1 MVSGTDKTVAGRWRS
16 EDTKRWE
23 ILDRARLCA
32 ALTKPWVLPP
42 KGHDDNQKLPEPFS
56 SLASRGCNNLEGKL
70 LLALFP
76 VGMPFFKLRP
86 SQEFRY
92 NPAVDP
98 DALQAFEQMLFL
110 HEMAMMSTLEAAKPG
125 ASNRGKRNGFRSRK
139 RAAIS
144 QLLIT
149 GDVLEQLTDDYQIKV
164 FRRDQYVTQRDSS
177 GAIMFHVVKERVDP
191 LTLTDKQRATIG
203 YGEADLI
210 GRDVSDRMEDL
221 YTLVEWQPLTKKWLI
236 RQEVKN
242 KTIVESE
249 EPLSPFFA
257 TPYEL
262 APTEHYGRGIVE
274 LNLGDVR
281 SMNELTMS
289 LLDFAAMSSKMLFAK
304 DYNSQVR
311 DSELAQ
317 SSGSVIN
324 ARVQSG
330 QIMDV
335 GVLRVDK
342 MQDFN
347 TVVMTRDSIRRDLAT
362 TMLMEG
368 ESTPRGERVTAYQ
381 VSRVASELD
390 QALAGAFGAI
400 SDSQQIPL
408 VDRLRYQMTRDKLL
422 PPMPDDSVE
431 IEAVTGIA
439 ALSHEADGQKMMSA
453 FQVLSQFG
461 PEFMQRVNMDTFINL
476 VMRYSGVY
484 EPGLI
489 KSPEQMQEEQQAAQQ
504 QAIQAQAR
512 EKGVDVLG
520 NIAEER
526 AMNEQPTQEE
536 IPQ

>member
-1 MVSGTDKTVAGRWRS
+1 MISGTDKTIAARWRA

-23 ILDRARLCA
+23 ILSRARFCA

-56 SLASRGCNNLEGKL
+56 SLASRGVNNLEGKL

-76 VGMPFFKLRP
+76 VGIPFFKLKP
-86 SQEFRY
+86 SQEFKY

-98 DALQAFEQMLFL
+98 MAIQAFEQMLFL
-110 HEMAMMSTLEAAKPG
+110 HEMAMMSTLEATKPT
-125 ASNRGKRNGFRSRK
+125 AVNRGTRNGFRSRK

-149 GDVLEQLTDDYQIKV
+149 GDVLEQLTDDYRIKV

-177 GAIMFHVVKERVDP
+177 GAIMFHIVKERVDP
-191 LTLTDKQRATIG
+191 LTLTDKQRALAG
-203 YGEADLI
+203 YSEVDLF
-210 GRDVSDRMEDL
+210 GKDTSDRMEDL
-221 YTLVEWQPLTKKWLI
+221 YTLAEWQPQTNKWLI
-236 RQEVKN
+236 RQELKN

-311 DSELAQ
+311 DGELAQ
-317 SSGSVIN
+317 TSGSVIN

-347 TVVMTRDSIRRDLAT
+347 TVVMTRDSIRKDLAT

-368 ESTPRGERVTAYQ
+368 ESTPTGERVTAYQ
-381 VSRVASELD
+381 VSRVATELD

-422 PPMPDDSVE
+422 PPMPDESVD

-439 ALSHEADGQKMMSA
+439 ALSHAADAQKMMGA
-453 FQVLSQFG
+453 FQMLGQFG
-461 PEFMQRVNMDTFINL
+461 PEFMQRINIDTLIDL
-476 VMRYSGVY
+476 TMRYAGVY

-489 KSPEQMQEEQQAAQQ
+489 KTPEQIQEEQQAAQQ
-504 QAIQAQAR
+504 QAMMQQAQQ
-512 EKGVDVLG
+512 KGVDVLG
-520 NIAEER
+520 NAAEQSM
-526 AMNEQPTQEE
+526 MNEMTQEE
-536 IPQ
+536 TVQ

>member
-1 MVSGTDKTVAGRWRS
+1 MLSGTDKTVAGRWRS
-16 EDTKRWE
+16 EDSKRWE
-23 ILDRARLCA
+23 ILDRARFCA

-42 KGHDDNQKLPEPFS
+42 KGHNDNQKLPEPFS
-56 SLASRGCNNLEGKL
+56 SLASRGVNNLEGKL

-76 VGMPFFKLRP
+76 VGIPFFKLRP

-92 NPAVDP
+92 NSEVPPEAI
-98 DALQAFEQMLFL
+98 QAFEKMLFI
-110 HEMAMMSTLEAAKPG
+110 HEMAMMSTLEAVKP
-125 ASNRGKRNGFRSRK
+125 ATTNRGKRNGFRSRK

-164 FRRDQYVTQRDSS
+164 FRRDQYVTQRDSAGS
-177 GAIMFHVVKERVDP
+177 IMYHIIKERVDP
-191 LTLTDKQRATIG
+191 LTLTEEQRTTAG
-203 YGEADLI
+203 YSEMDLI
-210 GRDVSDRMEDL
+210 GKDTSDRMEDL
-221 YTLVEWQPLTKKWLI
+221 YTLAEWQPLTKKWVI

-317 SSGSVIN
+317 TSGSVIN

-330 QIMDV
+330 QIMDI

-347 TVVMTRDSIRRDLAT
+347 TVVMTRDSIRKDLAT

-400 SDSQQIPL
+400 SDSQQVPL

-422 PPMPDDSVE
+422 PPLPDDSVE

-439 ALSHEADGQKMMSA
+439 ALSHAADAQKMMGA
-453 FQVLSQFG
+453 FQMLGQFG
-461 PEFMQRVNMDTFINL
+461 PEFMQRINMDTLIDL
-476 VMRYSGVY
+476 IMRYSGVY

-489 KSPEQMQEEQQAAQQ
+489 KTPEQLQAEQAAMQEQAVQQ
-504 QAIQAQAR
+504 QVND
-512 EKGVDVLG
+512 KGVDVLG
-520 NIAEER
+520 NMAEAR
-526 AMNEQPTQEE
+526 GMNELSAQEE
-536 IPQ
+536 MEQ

>member
-1 MVSGTDKTVAGRWRS
+1 MMMGTDNTIESRWRS
-16 EDTKRWE
+16 EDSKRWE
-23 ILDRARLCA
+23 ILDRARLCSS
-32 ALTKPWVLPP
+32 LTKPWVLPP

-56 SLASRGCNNLEGKL
+56 SLASRGATNLEGKL
-70 LLALFP
+70 LLSLFP
-76 VGMPFFKLRP
+76 VGIPFFKLRP
-86 SQEFRY
+86 SQEFRF
-92 NPAVDP
+92 NPEVTP
-98 DALQAFEQMLFL
+98 EVLQKFEQMLFI
-110 HEMAMMSTLEAAKPG
+110 HEMAMMATLESSKSTPR
-125 ASNRGKRNGFRSRK
+125 SNGKRNGFRSRK

-149 GDVLEQLTDDYQIKV
+149 GDVLEQLTDDYKIKV
-164 FRRDQYVTQRDSS
+164 FRRDQYVTQRDS
-177 GAIMFHVVKERVDP
+177 GGEVQFHIIKERVDP
-191 LTLTDKQRATIG
+191 LTLTTEQQAKAG
-203 YGEADLI
+203 YGEEDLL
-210 GRDVSDRMEDL
+210 GHNHTDRMVDL
-221 YTLVEWQPLTKKWLI
+221 YTLVEWQPVSKTWLI
-236 RQEVKN
+236 KQEVRN
-242 KTIVESE
+242 KIIVESE
-249 EPLSPFFA
+249 EKITPFFA

-262 APTEHYGRGIVE
+262 APQEHYGRGIVE

-289 LLDFAAMSSKMLFAK
+289 ILDFAAISSKMLFAK

-311 DSELAQ
+311 DEELAQ

-347 TVVMTRDSIRRDLAT
+347 TVVMTRDSIRKDLAT

-381 VSRVASELD
+381 VSRVAGELD

-400 SDSQQIPL
+400 SDSQQVPL

-439 ALSHEADGQKMMSA
+439 ALSQAADGQKMMSA
-453 FQVLSQFG
+453 FQTLSQFG
-461 PEFMQRVNMDTFINL
+461 PEFMQRVNMDVFIDL
-476 VMRYSGVY
+476 IMRYSGVH

-489 KSPEQMQEEQQAAQQ
+489 KSPEELQAEQQAAQQ
-504 QAIQAQAR
+504 QAVEAQAKQ
-512 EKGVDVLG
+512 KGVEVLG
-520 NIAEER
+520 NAAE
-526 AMNEQPTQEE
+526 ASMMNEMAPQEGT
-536 IPQ
+536 